1 MAVMITTASI
11 LMNSSPYPGMISGKF
26 GGTPGA
32 MHKHENIKLKR
43 NSSWGL
49 QFKAP
54 TKVNATKV
62 GAMDWSMADP
72 EKEGPNMVSDLGVE
86 RMIQDGFIFQE
97 KNCIRV
103 YEAGPDKKAS
113 IETLMNHLLET
124 SINHMKKTGFI
135 HDGLRSEE
143 MSKHNL
149 TWVVAKIQMVVDRY
163 PKWYNTHFHLYM
175 VLGSL

>member
-54 TKVNATKV
+54 TK
-62 GAMDWSMADP
+62 
-72 EKEGPNMVSDLGVE
+72 
-86 RMIQDGFIFQE
+86 
-97 KNCIRV
+97 
-103 YEAGPDKKAS
+103 
-113 IETLMNHLLET
+113 ET